1 MIWLILTL
9 FLVLRIL
16 PNIFYQVPLGYDAG
30 IYLYLFKI
38 FPQIPQW
45 QKLGFSPGL
54 FYLTWPLTKLG
65 IAPESLL
72 IPLQIA
78 AEVFLFGC
86 LYWVVKKLIDK
97 KTALLAVFLLTIS
110 AIQFRAFWYFYVKN
124 IFALG
129 LMILALY
136 FLAQKKLVKTLA
148 FSFLVAIFHLPTFL
162 MLFLI
167 VLLSNLKIAGLVILL
182 GGLTYLTSFQQAIKP
197 FLQPLLTISKGSSG
211 SFYSLT
217 ISWLLTLLYL
227 PLAIYGLSCFKK
239 NKANLK
245 PFLAGA
251 IVTLVWVMMRLFFYN
266 RFFITLNIFLIFW
279 AAIGLKQL
287 MEKYR
292 QHLDLFQFYFASG
305 IIFIA
310 AFIFKTGQPLINKQ
324 LFKEIK
330 AFKAEENASLLT
342 TGKADAAWLMGW
354 TDYPVISWGY
364 GGNDKYWDREQW
376 QRIFD
381 PVKVEEKIQL
391 FKLLPEPIYV
401 FLNETKL
408 NSLTDLQQP
417 PCFEQKSLHFYK
429 FVCGD

>member
-1 MIWLILTL
+1 MLVLILVGFIL
-9 FLVLRIL
+9 LRLI
-16 PNIFYQVPLGYDAG
+16 PYFFWQVPTGYDAG
-30 IYLYLFKI
+30 IYLFLFKT

-65 IAPESLL
+65 IPPESLL

-97 KTALLAVFLLTIS
+97 KTALLAVFLLTVS
-110 AIQFRAFWYFYVKN
+110 TVQFRAFWYFYVKN
-124 IFALG
+124 VLALG
-129 LMILALY
+129 LMIFALY
-136 FLAQKKLVKTLA
+136 FLSQKKLIKTLL

-167 VLLSNLKIAGLVILL
+167 MLLSNLKMAGLAILL
-182 GGLTYLTSFQQAIKP
+182 GGLAYLTNFQLGIKP

-227 PLAIYGLSCFKK
+227 PLAIYGLKK
-239 NKANLK
+239 KSNLR

-251 IVTLVWVMMRLFFYN
+251 LIYLGWVVMRLFFYN

-279 AAIGLKQL
+279 AAIGLRQL
-287 MEKYR
+287 MKKYQ
-292 QHLDLFQFYFASG
+292 QHLDIFQFYFAAC
-305 IIFIA
+305 IIFIV
-310 AFIFKTGQPLINKQ
+310 AFVFKTGQPLINRQ
-324 LFKEIK
+324 LLNEIK
-330 AFKAEENASLLT
+330 AFQAEPEAVILSL
-342 TGKADAAWLMGW
+342 GRADTAWLMGW
-354 TDYPVISWGY
+354 TEYPVIAWGY
-364 GGNDKYWDREQW
+364 GGEDKYWDREQW

-381 PVKVEEKIQL
+381 PAAVEEKIKL
-391 FKLLPEPIYV
+391 FKLLPQPVYV
-401 FLNETKL
+401 FLNETNL
-408 NSLTDLQQP
+408 NLLTDLQRS

>member
-1 MIWLILTL
+1 MLILI
-9 FLVLRIL
+9 LVGFILLRLL
-16 PNIFYQVPLGYDAG
+16 PYFFWQVPTGYDAG

-65 IAPESLL
+65 LTPESLL

-86 LYWVVKKLIDK
+86 LYWAVKKLIDK
-97 KTALLAVFLLTIS
+97 KTALLAVFLLTVS
-110 AIQFRAFWYFYVKN
+110 AVQFRAFWYFYVKN
-124 IFALG
+124 VLALG

-136 FLAQKKLVKTLA
+136 FLSQKKLIKTLL

-167 VLLSNLKIAGLVILL
+167 MLLSNLKMAGLAILL
-182 GGLTYLTSFQQAIKP
+182 GGLAYLANFQLGIKP

-227 PLAIYGLSCFKK
+227 PLAIYGLKK
-239 NKANLK
+239 KSNLR

-251 IVTLVWVMMRLFFYN
+251 LICLGWVVMRLFFYN

-279 AAIGLKQL
+279 AAIGLRQL
-287 MEKYR
+287 MKKYQ
-292 QHLDLFQFYFASG
+292 QHLDIFQFYFAAC
-305 IIFIA
+305 IIFIV
-310 AFIFKTGQPLINKQ
+310 AFVFKTGQPLINRQ
-324 LFKEIK
+324 LLNEIK
-330 AFKAEENASLLT
+330 AFQAEPEAVILSL
-342 TGKADAAWLMGW
+342 GRANAAWLMGW
-354 TDYPVISWGY
+354 TDYPVIAWGY
-364 GGNDKYWDREQW
+364 GGEDKYWDREQW
-376 QRIFD
+376 QKIFD
-381 PVKVEEKIQL
+381 PVGVEEKVKL
-391 FKLLPEPIYV
+391 FKLLPQPVYV
-401 FLNETKL
+401 FLNETNL
-408 NSLTDLQQP
+408 NLLTDLQQP
-417 PCFEQKSLHFYK
+417 PCFEQKSFHFYK

>member
-1 MIWLILTL
+1 MLLLILVGFIL
-9 FLVLRIL
+9 LRLI
-16 PNIFYQVPLGYDAG
+16 PYFFWQVPTGYDAG
-30 IYLYLFKI
+30 IYLFLFKT

-65 IAPESLL
+65 IPPESLL

-97 KTALLAVFLLTIS
+97 KTALLAVFLLTVS
-110 AIQFRAFWYFYVKN
+110 TVQFRAFWYFYVKN
-124 IFALG
+124 VLALG

-136 FLAQKKLVKTLA
+136 FLSQKKLIKTLL

-167 VLLSNLKIAGLVILL
+167 MLLSNLKMAGLAILL
-182 GGLTYLTSFQQAIKP
+182 GGLAYLTNFQLGIKP

-227 PLAIYGLSCFKK
+227 PLAIYGLKK
-239 NKANLK
+239 KSNLR

-251 IVTLVWVMMRLFFYN
+251 LICLGWVVMRLFFYN

-287 MEKYR
+287 MDKYR
-292 QHLDLFQFYFASG
+292 QHLDLFQFYFAVG
-305 IIFIA
+305 IIFIV

-324 LFKEIK
+324 LLTEIK
-330 AFKAEENASLLT
+330 AFKAEENAGLLT

-354 TDYPVISWGY
+354 TDYPVIAWGY

-376 QRIFD
+376 QSIFD
-381 PVKVEEKIQL
+381 PIAVEEKIKL
-391 FKLLPEPIYV
+391 FKLLPQPVYV
-401 FLNETKL
+401 FLNETNL
-408 NSLTDLQQP
+408 NLLTDLQRS

>member
-1 MIWLILTL
+1 MLILILIGFILLRLLPYL
-9 FLVLRIL
+9 FWLV
-16 PNIFYQVPLGYDAG
+16 PTGYDAG
-30 IYLYLFKI
+30 IYLFLFKV
-38 FPQIPQW
+38 FPQIPEW

-54 FYLTWPLTKLG
+54 FWLSWLLTKLG
-65 IAPESLL
+65 LTPESLL
-72 IPLQIA
+72 VPLQIT

-110 AIQFRAFWYFYVKN
+110 AVQFRAFWYFYVKN
-124 IFALG
+124 VLALG

-136 FLAQKKLVKTLA
+136 FLSQKKPVKTLV
-148 FSFLVAIFHLPTFL
+148 FSFLTAIFHLPTFL

-167 VLLSNLKIAGLVILL
+167 MVLSNLKTAGLAILL
-182 GGLTYLTSFQQAIKP
+182 GGLAYLTNFQLGIKP

-227 PLAIYGLSCFKK
+227 PLAIYGLK
-239 NKANLK
+239 NKSKLK
-245 PFLAGA
+245 PFLIGL
-251 IVTLVWVMMRLFFYN
+251 IVCLVWVVMRLFFFN

-287 MEKYR
+287 MDKYK
-292 QHLDLFQFYFASG
+292 QHWDLFQFYFAAC
-305 IIFIA
+305 IIFIV
-310 AFIFKTGQPLINKQ
+310 AFIFKTGQPLINRQ
-324 LFKEIK
+324 LLNEVKS
-330 AFKAEENASLLT
+330 FKAEENASLLS
-342 TGKADAAWLMGW
+342 TGKADAAWLLGW
-354 TDYPVISWGY
+354 TEYPVIAWGY
-364 GGNDKYWDREQW
+364 GGEDKYWDRQQW

-381 PVKVEEKIQL
+381 PVGVEEKVKL
-391 FKLLPEPIYV
+391 FKLLPQPVYV
-401 FLNETKL
+401 FLNETNL
-408 NSLTDLQQP
+408 NFLTDLQQP